1 MTLPHSSRRQQHQ
14 SYGARPLR
22 KCCDIADAQ
31 ATITG
36 DINDV
41 QERAWADAVERG
53 AVVAAVR
60 FGAVGA
66 RRVAEIKARQGRGN
80 RSSYLLQL
88 AERGWGEE
96 HEGAGREQTAVGDC
110 QTGEHGERAVLCRC
124 TVCRQRCV
132 HWGRIAQRRC
142 WRPY

>member
-1 MTLPHSSRRQQHQ
+1 MQRAAKEKMQRYCGCAGQ
-14 SYGARPLR
+14 
-22 KCCDIADAQ
+22 
-31 ATITG
+31 ITG

-66 RRVAEIKARQGRGN
+66 RCVAEIKARQG
-80 RSSYLLQL
+80 SSYLLQL
-88 AERGWGEE
+88 AERGWGEA

-110 QTGEHGERAVLCRC
+110 QMVAHGERAVLCRC
-124 TVCRQRCV
+124 IVAGRLAAMRALRA
-132 HWGRIAQRRC
+132 RIAQRRC
-142 WRPY
+142 WRPC